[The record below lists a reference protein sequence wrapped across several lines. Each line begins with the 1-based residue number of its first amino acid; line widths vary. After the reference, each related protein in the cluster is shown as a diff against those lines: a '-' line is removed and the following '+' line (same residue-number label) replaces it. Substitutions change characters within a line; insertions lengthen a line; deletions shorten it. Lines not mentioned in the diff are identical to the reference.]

1 MHGIATLDLFVR
13 PGTRPEQREAV
24 LLRWLREQLK
34 VLIPPLLEKWQPT
47 LGVQAS
53 FWGIKRMKTKWGS
66 CNTDA
71 GRIWLNFELVKK
83 PAQCLEYVVVHEL
96 LHLIERNHSDEFRSL
111 LDRHLPKWRLYRDQ
125 LNAAPLAHE
134 DWNY

>member
-1 MHGIATLDLFVR
+1 M
-13 PGTRPEQREAV
+13 
-24 LLRWLREQLK
+24 
-34 VLIPPLLEKWQPT
+34 LIPPLLEKWQPT

-111 LDRHLPKWRLYRDQ
+111 LDRHLPKWRR
-125 LNAAPLAHE
+125 
-134 DWNY
+134 